1 MSGGLYNKR
10 GKKGGVHWQLPVVT
24 VVHWVMGMPLR

>member
-10 GKKGGVHWQLPVVT
+10 GKKGGGSLAAARCDSCSL
-24 VVHWVMGMPLR
+24 GNGYSL